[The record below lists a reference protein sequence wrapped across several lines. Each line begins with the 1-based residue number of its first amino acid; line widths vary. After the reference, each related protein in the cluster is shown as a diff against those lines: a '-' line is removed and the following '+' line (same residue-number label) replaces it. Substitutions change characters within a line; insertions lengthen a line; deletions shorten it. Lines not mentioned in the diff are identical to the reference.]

1 MQRNGLSRLT
11 GLAALA
17 VAPAALMFAS
27 GCNSSCDK
35 SAQLL
40 VPESGSN
47 APAMAVP
54 ANFGYAGMEGFP
66 ELAASL
72 TPPDLTEEGSWARGT
87 AEATIIDTRTFDPQI
102 EEMNFRGEPTLVKYL
117 LPPHS
122 RDKTFPDGEP
132 NDLQAGG
139 MSDKVNTNPGQLF
152 PGIDATPWSPPDPS
166 LAVGPDHI
174 VQVVNMDI
182 AWYTK
187 DGTQQ
192 FRSRMDSSGNPGFFE
207 DVGAGSF
214 TFDPK
219 CFYDHETGRFFVIA
233 LEVYGSNQA
242 WITFAVS
249 DDSDPNGIWYKYRTD
264 ARIQVG
270 SSQYWVD
277 YPGLGFDSEAMY
289 VNGNLFRLNGGGG
302 GFAGVI
308 YRSFD
313 KTPLLTGAPAVWTD
327 IRHSSGAS
335 AQATQH
341 FGNNPAPFFVSAR
354 SSTSIRLTAVRN
366 PLTSPS
372 LVHSNVSVPSWSS
385 PPDAPNNGGSQ
396 RISTLDGRIM
406 NAMWRD
412 GRLVAGHG
420 ASVGGQ
426 VVSRWY
432 EFDTGNWPDSGTPT
446 LTQSGNVS
454 NGSGSYCFFPAL
466 YINEAGSIGLVTAHS
481 RSNEYASVQYTGQ
494 VPGDAPGTMGALTLA
509 KIGNQAASGRWGDYF
524 DMALDPDGNT
534 FWLTGEYYESGG
546 WDTWITSFTLD
557 AGCAAD
563 YNGDGLVNTL
573 DVLAF
578 LNDWSAGNDG
588 ADWNND
594 GEINTQDVLAFL
606 NDYNLGC

>member
-1 MQRNGLSRLT
+1 MQRNRLSRLT
-11 GLAALA
+11 GLAAFA
-17 VAPAALMFAS
+17 VAPAALMLVS
-27 GCNSSCDK
+27 GCNTSCNKD
-35 SAQLL
+35 SQALS
-40 VPESGSN
+40 PT
-47 APAMAVP
+47 APAMAAP
-54 ANFGYAGMEGFP
+54 ANFGYAGMGGFP

-72 TPPDLTEEGSWARGT
+72 TPPDLTEEGSWATGS
-87 AEATIIDTRTFDPQI
+87 AEATIIDTRPFDPQI
-102 EEMNFRGEPTLVKYL
+102 QEMDFEGEPTLVKFL
-117 LPPHS
+117 LPPHG
-122 RDKTFPDGEP
+122 RDRTLVQGARNNLK
-132 NDLQAGG
+132 AGG
-139 MSDKVNTNPGQLF
+139 MTDKINTDPGELF

-166 LAVGPDHI
+166 LAVGPDHV

-187 DGTQQ
+187 DGTEQ

-207 DVGAGSF
+207 DIGAGSF

-219 CFYDHETGRFFVIA
+219 CFYDHESGRFFVLA

-277 YPGLGFDSEAMY
+277 YPGLGFDSDAFY
-289 VNGNLFRLNGGGG
+289 ANGNLFRLNGNGS

-308 YRSFD
+308 YRSYD
-313 KTPLLTGAPAVWTD
+313 KTPLLSGGTAVWTD
-327 IRHSSGAS
+327 IRHSGGAS

-341 FGNNPAPFFVSAR
+341 FGNNPSPIFVSAR
-354 SSTSIRLTAVRN
+354 TSTSIRLTAVRD

-372 LVHSNVSVPSWSS
+372 LVHSNVTVPSWGS

-432 EFDTGNWPDSGTPT
+432 EFDTGNWPDSGTPS

-454 NGSGSYCFFPAL
+454 NGSGSYCFFPSL
-466 YINEAGSIGLVTAHS
+466 YINDAGSIGMVTAHS
-481 RSNEYASVQYTGQ
+481 RSDEFASVQYTGQ
-494 VPGDAPGTMGALTLA
+494 APGDPAGTMGPLTLA

-524 DMALDPDGNT
+524 DMALDPDGST
-534 FWLTGEYYESGG
+534 FWYTGEYYENGG
-546 WDTWITSFTLD
+546 WDTWIGSFTIGS
-557 AGCAAD
+557 GCAAD
-563 YNGDGLVNTL
+563 YNGDGVVNTL

-578 LNDWSAGNDG
+578 LNDWSAGNDK
-588 ADWNND
+588 ADWNGD
-594 GEINTQDVLAFL
+594 GTINTQDVLAFL